1 MLQIADTSRR
11 WNRRNVL
18 QVGLGALGGTAFSGF
33 NPLSGYAAPQTAIP
47 VTGKSVVFLFMH
59 GGPTQTETFDPK
71 MTAPLGIRSATG
83 EVSTTIPGVTLGG
96 TYPLLA
102 QRMHQLAVVR
112 SFVPG
117 DANHD
122 IKTIVGRATHGANLG
137 SLYSRVA
144 GANHPING
152 LPTNALLFPRAVDP
166 STGPEINNFGRFDS
180 TGSLGDGYKPFIPG
194 AEGDAQNNLKLNL
207 PLDRLGERR
216 ALLAHLDKLRRNLE
230 GRIDPNSLD
239 QLRERAFQTILG
251 DVANIFDLSQED
263 PKTIARYDT
272 EPLIAPYQIDKKWNN
287 YQHYLDHVK
296 SLGKL
301 MLLARRLC
309 EAGCGF
315 ITVTTSFVWDN
326 HADSN
331 NAGVEEG
338 MRYCGRPFDHAVSAF
353 LEDIESRGLSDKVM
367 LVCCGEMGRTPRIDN
382 KGGRNHWGNLG
393 PLLIAGGGWE
403 MGQVIGSSNRD
414 VSGPAADA
422 VTVPNLVSTI
432 LNTLLDVG
440 TLRTLRDAHP
450 DVLKAAT
457 AAEPIHQL
465 G

>member
-1 MLQIADTSRR
+1 MLQIADASRK

-18 QVGLGALGGTAFSGF
+18 QIGLGALGGTAFSAF
-33 NPLSGYAAPQTAIP
+33 DPRHAYAASPLPIP

-59 GGPTQTETFDPK
+59 GGPSQTETFDPK

-83 EVSTTIPGVTLGG
+83 EVSTSIPGVTLGG
-96 TYPLLA
+96 TFPLLA

-122 IKTIVGRATHGANLG
+122 IKTIVGRATQGANLG
-137 SLYSRVA
+137 SLYARVA
-144 GANHPING
+144 GANHPLNG
-152 LPTNALLFPRAVDP
+152 VPTNALLFPRAVDP
-166 STGPEINNFGRFDS
+166 STGPEINNFGRFDA
-180 TGSLGDGYKPFIPG
+180 TGSLGGGYTPFIPG
-194 AEGDAQNNLKLNL
+194 AEGDAQNNLKLHL
-207 PLDRLGERR
+207 PLDRLEERR
-216 ALLAHLDKLRRNLE
+216 SLLSHLDNLRRNLE
-230 GRIDPNSLD
+230 GRIDPNGLD
-239 QLRERAFQTILG
+239 QLRARAFQTILG

-272 EPLIAPYQIDKKWNN
+272 EPLIGPDQIDKKWNN

-353 LEDIESRGLSDKVM
+353 LEDIENRGLSDKVM
-367 LVCCGEMGRTPRIDN
+367 LVCCGEMGRTPRIDE

-393 PLLIAGGGWE
+393 PLLLAGGGWK

-414 VSGPAADA
+414 VSGPSSDA
-422 VTVPNLVSTI
+422 VTLPQLVSTI

-450 DVLKAAT
+450 DVLKSAT
-457 AAEPIHQL
+457 AAEPIRQL

>member
-1 MLQIADTSRR
+1 MLQIFDSSRH

-18 QVGLGALGGTAFSGF
+18 QIGLGALGGAAFSGYG
-33 NPLSGYAAPQTAIP
+33 NLGVHAAPSSVSP
-47 VTGKSVVFLFMH
+47 VTGKSVVFLFMQ

-83 EVSTTIPGVTLGG
+83 EVATSIPGITLGG
-96 TYPLLA
+96 TFPLLA

-117 DANHD
+117 DASHD
-122 IKTIVGRATHGANLG
+122 IKTIVGRATQGANIG
-137 SLYSRVA
+137 SLFARVA
-144 GANHPING
+144 GTNHPVNG
-152 LPTNALLFPRAVDP
+152 VPTNALLFPRAVDP
-166 STGPEINNFGRFDS
+166 STGPEITSFGRFDA
-180 TGSLGDGYKPFIPG
+180 TGNVGAGFTPFVPG
-194 AEGDAQNNLKLNL
+194 AEGDMQNNLKLNL

-216 ALLAHLDKLRRNLE
+216 VLLAHLDNLRRNLA
-230 GRIDPNSLD
+230 GQVDPNGLD
-239 QLRERAFQTILG
+239 QIRDRAFQTILG
-251 DVANIFDLSQED
+251 DVANTFDLSRED
-263 PKTIARYDT
+263 PRTVARYDT
-272 EPLIAPYQIDKKWNN
+272 AGLIGPDQIDKKWNN

-326 HADSN
+326 HADDN

-353 LEDIESRGLSDKVM
+353 LEDIEERGLSDKVL
-367 LVCCGEMGRTPRIDN
+367 LVCCGEMGRTPRIDQ
-382 KGGRNHWGNLG
+382 KGGRNHWGNIG
-393 PLLIAGGGWE
+393 PLLLAGGGWK
-403 MGQVIGSSNRD
+403 MGQIIGTSNRD
-414 VSGPAADA
+414 VSEPSSDP
-422 VTVPNLVSTI
+422 VTVPQLVSTI
-432 LNTLLDVG
+432 LHTLLDVG
-440 TLRTLRDAHP
+440 TLRTLRDTHP

-457 AAEPIHQL
+457 AAEPIRQL
-465 G
+465 S